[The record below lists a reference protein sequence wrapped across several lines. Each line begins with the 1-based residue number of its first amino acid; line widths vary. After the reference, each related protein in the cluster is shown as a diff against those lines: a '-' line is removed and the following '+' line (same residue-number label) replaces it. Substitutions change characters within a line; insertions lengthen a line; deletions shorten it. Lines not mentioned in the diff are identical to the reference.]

1 MRPCSKRSPGA
12 GPREEPLT
20 NFSEMYGSGGEVR
33 PPYRAFAEWIGT
45 IPVDELERRHAAAE
59 LAFRRLGITF
69 AVYGDADAEEK
80 IIPFDV
86 LPRILAREE
95 FAQLEAG
102 IVQRV
107 EALNAF
113 LADIYGK
120 REILKAGVLP
130 EDLILANPQYR
141 PEMTRIK
148 PPGSVHAHIAGI
160 DLVRTGPGDFFVLE
174 DNLRTPS
181 GVAYMLENREA
192 MLRLFPSLFQQH
204 KVRPVD
210 SYIDDL
216 QDMIR
221 AVAPEGLRGEPLA
234 VVLTPGPYNS
244 AYYEHSFLA
253 DRLGVDIVEGIDLF
267 AEDRQIFMRTTAG
280 PQRVDVIYRRIDDDF
295 LDPLVFRP
303 SSMLGAAGLMDA
315 YEAGNVTIVNA
326 PGTGVADDK
335 AIYSYVPDIVEF
347 YSGRP
352 ASLPNVETWRC
363 REPDALAY
371 VLENLERLVVKKVDG
386 SGGYDMLIGA
396 AATKDEIAA
405 YRARIEDNPA
415 GYIAQ
420 PTLSLSTCPTVAAE
434 RLVERHVDLRAFVV
448 SFPGGVRVT
457 PGGLTRVALKEGSLV
472 VNSSQGGGTKD
483 SWVLA

>member
-1 MRPCSKRSPGA
+1 MRCERGSRLSH
-12 GPREEPLT
+12 
-20 NFSEMYGSGGEVR
+20 FSEMYGHDGVVR
-33 PPYRAFAEWIGT
+33 SPYEKFADWVAGM
-45 IPVDELERRHAAAE
+45 PVEELERRHAAAE

-69 AVYGDADAEEK
+69 AVYGNVDAEEK

-86 LPRILAREE
+86 LPRLIAADE
-95 FAQLEAG
+95 FDVLETG
-102 IVQRV
+102 IVQRI

-113 LADIYGK
+113 LADIYDK
-120 REILKAGVLP
+120 REILRAGVIP
-130 EDLILANPQYR
+130 EELVLANPQFR
-141 PEMTRIK
+141 PEMTRIR
-148 PPGSVHAHIAGI
+148 PPGGIYAHISGI
-160 DLVRTGPGDFFVLE
+160 DLVRTGPGEFFVLE

-192 MLRLFPSLFQQH
+192 MLRLFPTLFQQH
-204 KVRPVD
+204 RVRPVD
-210 SYIDDL
+210 IYIDAL

-221 AVAPEGLRGEPLA
+221 NVAPQGIRGEPLA
-234 VVLTPGPYNS
+234 IVLTPGSYNS

-280 PQRVDVIYRRIDDDF
+280 PQRVDVIYRRLDDDF
-295 LDPLVFRP
+295 IDPLVFRP
-303 SSMLGAAGLMDA
+303 QSMLGVAGLMDA

-347 YSGRP
+347 YSGKP

-363 REPDALAY
+363 REPEALKY
-371 VLENLERLVVKKVDG
+371 VLDNLADLVVKKVDG
-386 SGGYDMLIGA
+386 SGGYGMLIGPA
-396 AATKDEIAA
+396 STKAEIEN
-405 YRARIEDNPA
+405 YRMHIEDNPA

-420 PTLSLSTCPTVAAE
+420 PTLSLSTCPTVVGDE
-434 RLVERHVDLRAFVV
+434 IVERHVDLRAFVV
-448 SFPGGVRVT
+448 SSPEGVTVT
-457 PGGLTRVALKEGSLV
+457 PGGLTRVALEEGSLV